1 MGGNHVVRLESI
13 KTLGVEVLRNRT
25 LEEDDLQ
32 FIGID
37 DHDSPQQVARVLPF
51 LDVRQDLYSI
61 LLYHRPH
68 GLGDAQRH
76 GVDLKL
82 SGHTHAGQIVPFH
95 LAVNRVF
102 EYRKGLYKLGDTY
115 LYVNEGTG
123 TWGPT
128 LRLGTRSEIT
138 MFELSPA

>member
-1 MGGNHVVRLESI
+1 MDG
-13 KTLGVEVLRNRT
+13 
-25 LEEDDLQ
+25 LQ

-37 DHDSPQQVARVLPF
+37 DHESAKQVARVLP
-51 LDVRQDLYSI
+51 LLEVREDLYTI

-68 GLGDAQRH
+68 GLQDAQAH
-76 GVDLKL
+76 GIDLKL

-95 LAVNRVF
+95 LAVNKVF
-102 EYRKGLYKLGDTY
+102 EYRKGLYRHKNTY

-138 MFELSPA
+138 LFQLSPLMPP